1 MNAALRP
8 MPDLSSVRFWHIL
21 LVAGAISPLVAFAS
35 LPAQDED
42 ILCASTD
49 VVVGTVVKATRS
61 DLPRI
66 DAFCGYKPWDCS
78 SGYTSSCQDNP
89 HDITLR
95 IRVSTVLGSKANQ
108 TFDPSPFYTRAE
120 QAKVSVGDTVEVTT
134 ELFNNVCQRGIEDH
148 QGWFSVNPPA
158 KGTSPAESV
167 SPEVLRKFYMGKE
180 FVFSL
185 RALRFIGLASNA
197 PGIYADHPDTFSS
210 DIWRM
215 GRLAWVKAT
224 LRQ

>member
-8 MPDLSSVRFWHIL
+8 IPDLSSVRFWHIL

-95 IRVSTVLGSKANQ
+95 IRVSNVLGSKANQ

-120 QAKVSVGDTVEVTT
+120 QDVPAHGGLESVMASPIADESS
-134 ELFNNVCQRGIEDH
+134 R
-148 QGWFSVNPPA
+148 PPA
-158 KGTSPAESV
+158 VLGDQQLSGPQNARLFDGRPESR
-167 SPEVLRKFYMGKE
+167 EGRGRK
-180 FVFSL
+180 
-185 RALRFIGLASNA
+185 
-197 PGIYADHPDTFSS
+197 
-210 DIWRM
+210 
-215 GRLAWVKAT
+215 
-224 LRQ
+224 